1 MLNSK
6 IADKVWLHYYK
17 NILVIKQFRNMRI
30 FKWVN
35 QSQLNKILAEG
46 HDDLAVIYNADML
59 TQEELDTL
67 DIKMPIS
74 NMSLLMD

>member
-17 NILVIKQFRNMRI
+17 NILVIKQFRNMCI

-35 QSQLNKILAEG
+35 QSKLNKILAEE
-46 HDDLAVIYNADML
+46 HDDLAVIYNADKL
-59 TQEELDTL
+59 TQEQLDVL

-74 NMSLLMD
+74 KIEAY